1 MKLVWEPRA
10 LAQLDAAVEYIAQ
23 DDPAAAWRTYDRIV
37 ERAEQLQSFPELGP
51 PGRVH
56 GTRELVIIGTP
67 YVVAYRVT
75 VDEIQIATVW
85 HSSQRRRKRPP
96 P

>member
-1 MKLVWEPRA
+1 
-10 LAQLDAAVEYIAQ
+10 
-23 DDPAAAWRTYDRIV
+23 
-37 ERAEQLQSFPELGP
+37 
-51 PGRVH
+51 
-56 GTRELVIIGTP
+56 VIIGTP